1 MKRDVYP
8 VKVIKILPVPP
19 DGPKPPFL
27 KSPKRLAALYANVC
41 AAAMRVWVGIRVETG
56 RWAARARDAGM
67 SARRAAAARY
77 RTTLT
82 RIQQPRR
89 LRPSKETLQRERR
102 AESFGAKALHRAN
115 SRIHT
120 MRQRFHKQ
128 WPSRALWT
136 AMQTAMALQLRTWR
150 DGLGRMLGLKN
161 RIANQHRLP
170 TQRHPHNEEQH
181 IASTES
187 HDPSRP
193 DASDRLEPSR
203 LPQKQHAELAE
214 LAVELAAVK
223 ADVASHKQVIDNLT
237 KKLAAIQGRGAQSP
251 SPALGPTPAPP
262 VPKPPLSTK
271 RNGQGEAKLHRS

>member
-8 VKVIKILPVPP
+8 VKVIKILPVQP

-27 KSPKRLAALYANVC
+27 KSPKRLATLYANVC
-41 AAAMRVWVGIRVETG
+41 AAAVRVWVGIRAETG
-56 RWAARARDAGM
+56 RWAERARDAGM
-67 SARRAAAARY
+67 LARRATAARY
-77 RTTLT
+77 RTTLAHL
-82 RIQQPRR
+82 QQPRR
-89 LRPSKETLQRERR
+89 LRSSKETVQRERR

-120 MRQRFHKQ
+120 MRQRFHRQ

-161 RIANQHRLP
+161 GIANQHRLP
-170 TQRHPHNEEQH
+170 THRHPHNEEQH

-193 DASDRLEPSR
+193 DPSDRLEPSNV
-203 LPQKQHAELAE
+203 PQKQHVELAE
-214 LAVELAAVK
+214 LAAELAAVK

-237 KKLAAIQGRGAQSP
+237 KKLTAIQSGGAQSP
-251 SPALGPTPAPP
+251 APALGPTAAPP